1 MRCGVT
7 HQRAFG
13 LGWVR
18 RETDGKRGSTSHSGK
33 KGEWDDYR
41 ARDTL
46 HASLLSL
53 VTSDGSNKKS
63 SQKGAARG
71 RMIIFM
77 ILKSPDWLQESYFMR
92 CFTVITS
99 FHYLTK
105 KGIYLDFYLTHSK
118 FLVLLYFKSHFLFCD
133 LRKRQILLSAVLSYM
148 RQFPKERADVDI
160 CQHLHFGDSFVIH
173 IFETVL
179 VWHPVWH

>member
-1 MRCGVT
+1 
-7 HQRAFG
+7 
-13 LGWVR
+13 
-18 RETDGKRGSTSHSGK
+18 
-33 KGEWDDYR
+33 
-41 ARDTL
+41 
-46 HASLLSL
+46 
-53 VTSDGSNKKS
+53 
-63 SQKGAARG
+63 
-71 RMIIFM
+71 MIIFM
-77 ILKSPDWLQESYFMR
+77 ILKSSDGLQELYFMR

-160 CQHLHFGDSFVIH
+160 CQHLHFGDGFVIH
-173 IFETVL
+173 IF
-179 VWHPVWH
+179 